1 MAIDRVPALKRCRSL
16 GIEPGVVGL
25 GKSSKRQPRRT
36 RGKVSEY
43 GTQLKEKQKA
53 KFIYG
58 VLEKQFRSY
67 YNKAKKMQGVTGE
80 NLLNLLETRLDN
92 VVFRLGLASTRRQ
105 ARQVVRHG
113 HITVNGKR
121 LDIPSAIV
129 SVGDIVAVS
138 EKAKSNA
145 FFKGLSESGT
155 TLTAPAW
162 IEADAANLSGKIV
175 RLPEAADLVDIP
187 VDSQAIVELYSR

>member
-1 MAIDRVPALKRCRSL
+1 MAIDRVPELKRCRSL
-16 GIEPGVVGL
+16 GLEPGVIGL
-25 GKSSKRQPRRT
+25 GKTSKREPRRT
-36 RGKVSEY
+36 RSKVSEY
-43 GTQLKEKQKA
+43 GSQLKEKQKA

-175 RLPEAADLVDIP
+175 RLPEAAALVDIP

>member
-1 MAIDRVPALKRCRSL
+1 MAIDRVPELKRCRSL
-16 GIEPGVVGL
+16 GLEPGVIGL
-25 GKSSKRQPRRT
+25 GKTSKREPRRT
-36 RGKVSEY
+36 RSKVSEY
-43 GTQLKEKQKA
+43 GSQLKEKQKA

-175 RLPEAADLVDIP
+175 RLPEAVDLVDIP